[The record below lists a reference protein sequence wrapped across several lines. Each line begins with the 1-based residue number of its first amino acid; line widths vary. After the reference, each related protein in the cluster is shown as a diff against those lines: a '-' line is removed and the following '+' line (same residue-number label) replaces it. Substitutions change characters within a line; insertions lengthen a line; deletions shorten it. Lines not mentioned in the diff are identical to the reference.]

1 MVPIAGNGAIAAFYL
16 APTEATERDF
26 EAFVAAAA
34 QAVAPANGDTVA
46 ERAILVQRLGEA
58 ATPPLDMIA
67 NLLGRAGRVRNPDFP
82 ADRISYYEALACAR
96 WFGLSLP
103 QKSEWK
109 LAAFGDAGKHRFPWN
124 SDAFENS
131 DEYRNI
137 GDTPVAADKGG
148 LSWRSTNGPAIHHLA
163 GNVAEWL
170 EAAPDSVSP
179 RTASQSDVSEL
190 SALRSIAVFAA
201 DPPTA
206 GSFVIVIHS
215 CSVAAVS
222 PRKMPPLSASWAP
235 GRSRTSA
242 PSALPFW

>member
-170 EAAPDSVSP
+170 EAAPDSVSG
-179 RTASQSDVSEL
+179 EL
-190 SALRSIAVFAA
+190 
-201 DPPTA
+201 A
-206 GSFVIVIHS
+206 GGSYFD
-215 CSVAAVS
+215 
-222 PRKMPPLSASWAP
+222 
-235 GRSRTSA
+235 RSRRDQERRAAGEDFHAATLTK
-242 PSALPFW
+242 ALPGFGFRMILRPRDYLAPEFAGGVFPE